1 MTKKKRIVLID
12 GDIIV
17 FRTACACEER
27 SINVLHKKSERS
39 KIFKNRTEFKSY
51 LTTKDF
57 EYIADDYEITDQQEL
72 NENLNYKFLLDA
84 QLKSIQ
90 ENLWADETL
99 IFIAGKGNFRE
110 SLPLPKRYKGQRDN
124 LMKPL
129 LRDECKSYLM
139 RKHKAELVH
148 GEEVDD
154 RVIWVG
160 YEYLEKG
167 YDVVIVTSDKDANAY
182 SGLKLYNYTQDNPKI
197 VEIPRLGSLWL
208 NDKGDVKGLGMLWY
222 AVQHLIADSTD
233 GMSVKDLTGV
243 TFGEKSAYK
252 LLKDVLTS
260 TEVIETII
268 SKYKEWIGEGVVEYI
283 DHLSNV
289 RVINW
294 LGAADLYFK
303 GIRMIE
309 RKGVLPDF
317 RDFAKIHGIWIE
329 DELINYVK
337 EKPID

>member
-1 MTKKKRIVLID
+1 MKKKRIVLID

-51 LTTKDF
+51 LTAKDF

-99 IFIAGKGNFRE
+99 IFIAGKGNFRD

-129 LRDECKSYLM
+129 LRDECKSYLV

-148 GEEVDD
+148 NEEVDD
-154 RVIWVG
+154 RVIWKG
-160 YEYLEKG
+160 YELLEKG

-182 SGLKLYNYTQDNPKI
+182 SGLKLYNYTQDNPEI

-208 NDKGDVKGLGMLWY
+208 NDKGDVKGLGLKWY
-222 AVQHLIADSTD
+222 ALQHLIADSTD
-233 GMSVKDLTGV
+233 GMNVKDLTGV
-243 TFGEKSAYK
+243 TFGVKSAYK
-252 LLKDVLTS
+252 LIKDLITP

-268 SKYKEWIGEGVVEYI
+268 SKYKEWIGASTIEYTDYLGNI
-283 DHLSNV
+283 

-294 LGAADLYFK
+294 LGAAQLYFS

-309 RKGVLPDF
+309 KKGALPDF
-317 RDFAKIHGIWIE
+317 RDFAKIHGIWID

>member
-1 MTKKKRIVLID
+1 MVKKKRVVLLD
-12 GDIIV
+12 GDILV

-57 EYIADDYEITDQQEL
+57 EYIAEDYEITDQQEL

-84 QLKSIQ
+84 QLKNIQ

-99 IFIAGKGNFRE
+99 IFIAGKGNFRD
-110 SLPLPKRYKGQRDN
+110 SLPLPKRYKGQRDK

-129 LRDECKSYLM
+129 LRDECKSYLA
-139 RKHKAELVH
+139 RKYKAELVH

-154 RVIWVG
+154 RVIWTG
-160 YEYLEKG
+160 YEFLEKG

-182 SGLKLYNYTQDNPKI
+182 SGLKLYNYTADNPEI

-208 NDKGDVKGLGMLWY
+208 NDKGGVKGLGLMWY

-233 GMSVKDLTGV
+233 GMSTKDLTGV
-243 TFGEKSAYK
+243 TFGERSAYN
-252 LLKDVLTS
+252 LLKDCKS
-260 TEVIETII
+260 EHEVIGLVIA
-268 SKYKEWIGEGVVEYI
+268 KYKEWFGEGTIEYI
-283 DHLSNV
+283 DYLGN
-289 RVINW
+289 RREINW

-309 RKGVLPDF
+309 EKGVLPDF
-317 RDFAKIHGIWIE
+317 KSFAAKWGYTLVCE
-329 DELINYVK
+329 NINNIVTDALK
-337 EKPID
+337 